1 MFTKETLDNGLRVIT
16 APMDGVKS
24 ATVMIMVGA
33 GARYET
39 WEVNGVAHFAEHMFF
54 KGTSKRPSALDI
66 STVIDGVGGDFNA
79 FTSKEYTG
87 YYVKAAS
94 NHTDL
99 SLDVLSD
106 MLLNSKFDPEEI
118 ERERGV
124 ILEEMRMYMD
134 MPTRYISNVYDSL
147 LFGDHPL
154 GWDVVGHTESI
165 NSISQESFK
174 NYLKTFY
181 SPQNIVLGIAGDITS
196 EKARGLGEK
205 YLGSLD
211 TRTDNRFVPYHS
223 KQERPVVKIAY
234 KDTEQAHFALGYRSY
249 PLGHR
254 NHYISAV
261 LSNILG
267 GTMSSRLFIELRERR
282 GLGYY
287 VRCSTDEY
295 LDSGTIVVNA
305 GVQKDKIS
313 EAIELTLKEFE
324 KITRES
330 VPEEEL
336 AKAKEYLKGKI
347 VLELEDS
354 KEVSALYLLQETLEK
369 EIKTPF
375 EIMDHVDLVTADQV
389 QSVAKELFTKQN
401 LNLAMIGPYKDDNKF
416 QDILE
421 SSQ

>member
-1 MFTKETLDNGLRVIT
+1 MFTKQTLKNGLRVIT

-24 ATVMIMVGA
+24 ATVMLMVGA

-39 WEVNGVAHFAEHMFF
+39 WDVNGVAHFSEHMFF
-54 KGTSKRPSALDI
+54 KGTTKRPSALDI
-66 STVIDGVGGDFNA
+66 SSVIDGIGGDFNA

-106 MLLNSKFDPEEI
+106 MLLNSKFEHGEI
-118 ERERGV
+118 DRERGV

-134 MPTRYISNVYDSL
+134 MPTRYIGNVYDSL

-165 NSISQESFK
+165 NNLSQSGFRE
-174 NYLKTFY
+174 YLSKFY
-181 SPQNIVLGIAGDITS
+181 SPKSMILGIAGEITPQRAL
-196 EKARGLGEK
+196 ELGEK
-205 YLGSLD
+205 YLGSLN
-211 TRTDNRFVPYHS
+211 TQTDNKFVPYQS
-223 KQERPVVKIAY
+223 AQERPGIKIAY
-234 KDTEQAHFALGYRSY
+234 KETEQAHFALGFRGY
-249 PLGHR
+249 PIGHK

-287 VRCSTDEY
+287 VRCSVDDY
-295 LDSGTIVVNA
+295 LDAGTMVVNA
-305 GVQKDKIS
+305 GVQKDKIN
-313 EAIELTLKEFE
+313 EAVKLTLAEFD
-324 KITRES
+324 KITRQL

-336 AKAKEYLKGKI
+336 AKAKDYLKGKI

-369 EIKTPF
+369 EIKTPE
-375 EIMDHVDLVTADQV
+375 EIMDNIDAVTPDQV
-389 QSVAKELFTKQN
+389 QSVAKELFNKQS
-401 LNLAMIGPYKDDNKF
+401 LNLAMIGPYKDESKF
-416 QDILE
+416 IDLL
-421 SSQ
+421 S